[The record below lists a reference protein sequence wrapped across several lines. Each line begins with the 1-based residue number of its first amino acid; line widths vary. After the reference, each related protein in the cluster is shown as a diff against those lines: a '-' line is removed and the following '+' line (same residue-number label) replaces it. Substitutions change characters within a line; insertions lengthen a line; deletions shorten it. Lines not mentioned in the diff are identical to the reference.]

1 MTAGTDGPGS
11 GYAKFNYS
19 DGFYEGNYVVKKHG
33 MGRYVWSS
41 TDDTDK
47 FTKEYYGEWKDN
59 KIHGLGAYTWPDGR
73 QYHGEWRNNLMH
85 GVGLYTWA
93 DGKLFVGEYKGNKKD
108 GYGIYKFKSG

>member
-1 MTAGTDGPGS
+1 VKPGGARRPYTAQSGEAGENAPKPMTAGTDGPGS

-19 DGFYEGNYVVKKHG
+19 DGFYEGNYVLKKHG

-47 FTKEYYGEWKDN
+47 FSKEYYGEWKDN

-73 QYHGEWRNNLMH
+73 
-85 GVGLYTWA
+85 
-93 DGKLFVGEYKGNKKD
+93 
-108 GYGIYKFKSG
+108 